1 MEVTASQV
9 KELREKTGAGMMDC
23 KAALVSAGGDFEGAI
38 KYLREKGLA
47 TAAKR
52 AGKVAAEGV
61 ITARLLGPTEGVMLE
76 LNCETDF
83 VAKTPQFQ
91 ELATRLLSA
100 FAGRNDVDGVHSA
113 QDLDLASIQVD
124 GGKPIADVVAESI
137 ASMGESV
144 VVRRVARFA
153 VKPGEGA
160 VGSYVHAGGKIGVLV
175 EARFQGA
182 APSADKAAEV
192 DKLLRD
198 IAMQVAAASPRYVR
212 RQDVPESELERERE
226 IYRTQAAT
234 SGKPAQVVERIVQGK
249 IEKYFAEFCLVEQEF
264 IRDPQTTVGKLVE
277 STAKAAGVPLEITRF
292 VRLQLGE
299 SSAEA

>member
-1 MEVTASQV
+1 LEVTASQV

-61 ITARLLGPTEGVMLE
+61 ITARLLGPSEGVMLE

-91 ELATRLLSA
+91 DLAGRLLAA
-100 FAGRNDVDGVHSA
+100 FAGSPIDGVRTA
-113 QDLDLASIQVD
+113 GEIDLAAVRVD
-124 GGKPIADVVAESI
+124 GGKPLPDVVAEAI

-153 VKPGEGA
+153 VPQGEGA

-175 EARFQGA
+175 EAKAPGA
-182 APSADKAAEV
+182 GPAIAEV

-198 IAMQVAAASPRYVR
+198 VAMQVAAASPRYVR
-212 RQDVPESELERERE
+212 REEVAASEIEREQE
-226 IYRTQAAT
+226 IYRAQAAGT
-234 SGKPAQVVERIVQGK
+234 GKPEQVIERIVQGK
-249 IEKYFAEFCLVEQEF
+249 IEKFYAEVCLVEQEF
-264 IRDPQTTVGKLVE
+264 IRDPQTTVGKLVQAT
-277 STAKAAGVPLEITRF
+277 SKSLGVPIEITRF
-292 VRLQLGE
+292 ARLQLGE
-299 SSAEA
+299 SSGEA

>member
-1 MEVTASQV
+1 V

-23 KAALVSAGGDFEGAI
+23 KAALLSAGGDFEGAI

-61 ITARLLGPTEGVMLE
+61 ITARLLGPSEGVMLE

-91 ELATRLLSA
+91 DLANRLLGA
-100 FAGRNDVDGVHSA
+100 FAGHGELDGVRA
-113 QDLDLASIQVD
+113 AADLDLSAVKVD
-124 GGKPIADVVAESI
+124 GGKPLPDVVAESI

-153 VKPGEGA
+153 VAQGEGA

-175 EARFQGA
+175 EAKAPGA
-182 APSADKAAEV
+182 GPAIAEV

-198 IAMQVAAASPRYVR
+198 IAMQVAAASPRFVR
-212 RQDVPESELERERE
+212 REEVPASEIDREKE
-226 IYRTQAAT
+226 IFRTQAAGT
-234 SGKPAQVVERIVQGK
+234 GKPEQVIERIVQGK
-249 IEKYFAEFCLVEQEF
+249 VEKFFAEVCLTEQEF

-277 STAKAAGVPLEITRF
+277 ATAKSTGVPIEITRF

-299 SSAEA
+299 SSGEA